1 MAEAFANHYGSD
13 VLRASSSGLSPTHGI
28 VAPTIAAMKEKN
40 IDVSMHV
47 PTLYDPLMARECDLV
62 VNISGFNL
70 PDGQTVKLVEWDV
83 PDPYGRPAAI
93 YRKVRDDL
101 EHRVMRLILDFRKQ
115 SAR

>member
-13 VLRASSSGLSPTHGI
+13 VLRASSSGLSPTQGI

-47 PTLYDPLMARECDLV
+47 PTLYDPVTAREFDLV
-62 VNISGFNL
+62 VNLSGFNL
-70 PDGQTVKLVEWDV
+70 PGSQELRSVEWDV

-93 YRKVRDDL
+93 YRRVRDDL
-101 EHRVMRLILDFRKQ
+101 EYRVMRLILDFRKQ
-115 SAR
+115 SAG